1 MSTILYN
8 QNALAARSRALG
20 TLNGIDFGLMTLD
33 SATPPQFG
41 VLEMHFFNDQHLD
54 DLVTAASTPAAM
66 WALLPVIGG
75 ERILA
80 GPMSGQV
87 QVIKLLHSAPQVL
100 QVTIAPVG
108 DYSRYTLTILQ
119 AGFDPI
125 FGQIVFR
132 FRPGC
137 FSSNCSPLVKYQ
149 PSVEQPAI
157 DYLAKDYDSFRH
169 TIISAMMQRVPWW
182 QPTSEASFDVVLLD
196 LFSAAADE
204 LSNYQDRVMQ
214 EAYWATAQKRITLRR
229 QARLMDYFIHEGNQ
243 SSTVL
248 ALNFPGPASYTVPAL
263 QKAWTGPDLELPA
276 TVWFVAKTPTF
287 IVGIFS
293 SIPLYTWSDAIPS
306 LAAGATQADL
316 LFSSFADAT
325 TATNLITTAKITRL
339 LIEEWLNP
347 ATGQPADRNLRKR
360 QILNLTGAQLL
371 TDPLTGDPV
380 VRVTW
385 RPQDALAFNYCF
397 VVFVNGVRVS
407 NVALFHGNLVDM
419 VQGKFTRFQYLAP
432 GTPLTPGVYNF
443 QFNAA
448 GAALCRLPPAFPVL
462 WTKTTPGGLQPSVS
476 TVHVTVTDASGTT
489 DWEEQTELIHSDGV
503 TDRHFVVETDEL
515 MRTLVRFGDG
525 TNGVALPDDAT
536 VTCWWLS
543 GYGPDGNIGQDSLVN
558 FDATGMPNVALGTVW
573 NPFDV
578 TDGLAPEPANVIRRR
593 VPEAYL
599 YNQSRAITLA
609 DYIARAMEVPGVSNA
624 AALYMWT
631 GSWRTVRVVIDPVGT
646 TTLSEALRAAV
657 EQQLD
662 AVHLIGEDVEVRA
675 PEFVPLIVEVAVCI
689 SSDYWID
696 DVSPMIEQAFSNSFM
711 EDGEPAFFNPDRWTF
726 GQALYASQIEGV
738 LERIPGVEHVISIAM
753 TRWWNQSVTSSE
765 VMQMAPEE
773 IVLVESDPS
782 RMEHGS
788 ITFTYQGGRG

>member
-20 TLNGIDFGLMTLD
+20 TLNGIDFGLVTLD
-33 SATPPQFG
+33 SAPPPLFG
-41 VLEMHFFNDQHLD
+41 VLELHFFNDQHLD
-54 DLVTAASTPAAM
+54 ELVIAANSPAAM
-66 WALLPVIGG
+66 WALVPVIGG
-75 ERILA
+75 DRIQA

-87 QVIKLLHSAPQVL
+87 QVTRLVHSAPQIL
-100 QVTIAPVG
+100 QVTIMPVG

-125 FGQIVFR
+125 FGDIVFR

-137 FSSNCSPLVKYQ
+137 FSSNCSPLVNHLPGVPQ
-149 PSVEQPAI
+149 PTI
-157 DYLAKDYDSFRH
+157 DYMAKDYDSFRH
-169 TIISAMMQRVPWW
+169 TVISAMMQRVPSW
-182 QPTSEASFDVVLLD
+182 QPTSEASLDLVLLD

-214 EAYWATAQKRITLRR
+214 EAYWATAQNRITLRR

-263 QKAWTGPDLELPA
+263 QKAWTGPSLELPS
-276 TVWFVAKTPTF
+276 TVWFAAAAPTF
-287 IVGIFS
+287 VDGIFS
-293 SIPLYTWSDAIPS
+293 SVPLYTWSDAIPS
-306 LAAGATQADL
+306 LGAGATQADL
-316 LFSSFADAT
+316 AFSSFADAT
-325 TATNLITTAKITRL
+325 TATSLITSGKITRL
-339 LIEEWLNP
+339 LIEELLNP
-347 ATGQPADRNLRKR
+347 ATGQAADRNLQKR

-371 TDPLTGDPV
+371 TDPLTADPV
-380 VRVTW
+380 VRVIW
-385 RPQDALAFNYCF
+385 RPEDALTFTYCF
-397 VVFVNGVRVS
+397 VVFVNGVRVP
-407 NVALFHGNLVDM
+407 NVALFHGNLVDV
-419 VQGKFTRFQYLAP
+419 VQGKFTQFQYLPP
-432 GTPLTPGVYNF
+432 GAPLTPGTYNF
-443 QFNAA
+443 QLNAA
-448 GAALCRLPPAFPVL
+448 GSAECRLPPAFPVL

-476 TVHVTVTDASGTT
+476 TVHVSVTDASGTT
-489 DWEEQTELIHSDGV
+489 KWEEQTDLIHSDGV
-503 TDRHFVVETDEL
+503 GDRHFVVETDEL
-515 MRTLVRFGDG
+515 LRTLIRFGDG

-536 VTCWWLS
+536 VICWWLS

-558 FDATGMPNVALGTVW
+558 FDATGMPNIALGTVW

-578 TDGLAPEPANVIRRR
+578 TDGLPPESANVIRRR

-599 YNQSRAITLA
+599 YSQSRAITLA

-624 AALYMWT
+624 AALNMWT

-675 PEFVPLIVEVAVCI
+675 PEFAPLIIEVAVCI
-689 SSDYWID
+689 SRENWID
-696 DVSPMIEQAFSNSFM
+696 DVSPVIEQAFCNSYT

-726 GQALYASQIEGV
+726 GQALYASQIEGE
-738 LERIPGVEHVISIAM
+738 LAKIQGVEHVISIKM
-753 TRWWNQSVTSSE
+753 TRWWNQSITSKE
-765 VMQMAPEE
+765 VMPMAPEE
-773 IVLVESDPS
+773 IVLVENDPS
-782 RMEHGS
+782 RMERGS
-788 ITFTYQGGRG
+788 ITFIYQGGRG